1 MTVTVSVLVDGY
13 SLRAWEARALQ
24 RLSDCHDVEVTDVVV
39 NTETDSFVDLA
50 SKALDQGLWGVYRTV
65 QEVTDSLFGR
75 PEPIR
80 SVGIDEITCLSNAD
94 VLACRPNPAK
104 PIGNELTDEA
114 IAKLR
119 GTDVCIRF
127 GFGIVVGE
135 ALTAPTFGVLSY
147 HHGDLEEY
155 RGRPAGFWEMY
166 QGESTVGITV
176 QRLTVSLDGG
186 DIVAEKTVSI
196 DQYCRWRS
204 ALAALYDASDSLL
217 PEAIEAIR
225 EQDVRKPETLGELYT
240 TPDWRTTFRFLTK
253 QHLECLR
260 KRLRGLYES
269 SSKSMEMGRE

>member
-1 MTVTVSVLVDGY
+1 MTITVSVLVDRY

-24 RLSDCHDVEVTDVVV
+24 RLSDCHDVKVTDVVV
-39 NTETDSFVDLA
+39 NTETDDLVDLV
-50 SKALDQGLWGVYRTV
+50 SKILDQGLWGVYRAV
-65 QEVTDSLFGR
+65 QEVTDSIFGR
-75 PEPIR
+75 PEQIR
-80 SVGIDEITCLSNAD
+80 PVGIDEIACLSNAD
-94 VLACRPNPAK
+94 ILACRPKPAS
-104 PIGNELTDEA
+104 PFGNELADEA
-114 IAKLR
+114 IASLR

-135 ALTAPTFGVLSY
+135 ALTAPAFGMVSY

-155 RGRPAGFWEMY
+155 RGRPAGFWEMH

-176 QRLTVSLDGG
+176 QRLAESLDGG

-204 ALAALYDASDSLL
+204 ALDALYDASDSLL

-225 EQDVRKPETLGELYT
+225 EQDVRKPQTLGELYT
-240 TPDWRTTFRFLTK
+240 TPDWRTTFRFLAK

-260 KRLRGLYES
+260 KRLRGLS
-269 SSKSMEMGRE
+269 NRVANRWK